1 MKNSQIP
8 LVYKCIFGRV
18 NITSTQVIQTH
29 SKRVDLSVYILVSFY
44 DATLREGTFG
54 VMKIANVLISQYAIW
69 SLNYF
74 LRVLSLPLKS
84 EFLWISNKKC
94 CSPQFNNYHSTIFT
108 KMFAKICQKWF
119 FYKFAEDIDM
129 MYSFINV

>member
-44 DATLREGTFG
+44 DATLREGNFG
-54 VMKIANVLISQYAIW
+54 VMKIANVLSFTICNMVSKLFFTSTFSPPSSQNFFEYLIKNVAALNLTTTILQYLQKG
-69 SLNYF
+69 SL
-74 LRVLSLPLKS
+74 K
-84 EFLWISNKKC
+84 
-94 CSPQFNNYHSTIFT
+94 
-108 KMFAKICQKWF
+108 FAKNR
-119 FYKFAEDIDM
+119 
-129 MYSFINV
+129 SFINLQKI